1 MANKENIINSESLRT
16 IVDGNTDAF
25 RYGIFKYEDSQ
36 FEDPTYLGFTIELD
50 TNTALFK
57 EVAPFLEKH
66 GKNRIEHNSRI
77 PVYNDFRERIQQ
89 VFNSQ
94 ESVSEDK
101 DKSVFIKSHYINSIS
116 GLDSLSKKFIDWK
129 EDGLEIELHEDVS
142 LYSSYLA
149 HLYNNLVYSYDTGR
163 KLIPENLLKFN
174 LYIKISEI
182 RNLTSLAKL
191 KSSDVNDQFIANSL
205 KNNVTSI
212 TYKLTDCEFDFTQS
226 RPFGN
231 DIAQSGIDAA
241 HVTHSVLPMKIWFKS
256 VSRRMYAPLVK
267 SSVVMNDK
275 LKDLGV
281 VIIGYTG
288 DRKDNGQ
295 VTDPSSTTDPNYQ
308 KGQTETG
315 KQNLTNDAFHNT
327 SFKKSSDAST
337 YKIETDKNSELVNDL
352 DIKQKYLKQKY
363 LNTKDIK
370 DYNADHDIDPRAK
383 NPAQHTPDKT
393 LDESLGGF
401 NLIGAL
407 SNPQKGISDLANSA
421 KNKVVS
427 VENQL
432 LQVAKNKIN
441 QLRAQLVN
449 QFVNEVA
456 KNVGLKKI
464 VPANVNDPTY
474 QSQLLEQ
481 LTQQLGGSVLN
492 SLGGILKQ

>member
-1 MANKENIINSESLRT
+1 
-16 IVDGNTDAF
+16 
-25 RYGIFKYEDSQ
+25 
-36 FEDPTYLGFTIELD
+36 
-50 TNTALFK
+50 
-57 EVAPFLEKH
+57 
-66 GKNRIEHNSRI
+66 
-77 PVYNDFRERIQQ
+77 
-89 VFNSQ
+89 
-94 ESVSEDK
+94 
-101 DKSVFIKSHYINSIS
+101 
-116 GLDSLSKKFIDWK
+116 
-129 EDGLEIELHEDVS
+129 
-142 LYSSYLA
+142 
-149 HLYNNLVYSYDTGR
+149 
-163 KLIPENLLKFN
+163 
-174 LYIKISEI
+174 
-182 RNLTSLAKL
+182 
-191 KSSDVNDQFIANSL
+191 
-205 KNNVTSI
+205 
-212 TYKLTDCEFDFTQS
+212 
-226 RPFGN
+226 
-231 DIAQSGIDAA
+231 
-241 HVTHSVLPMKIWFKS
+241 
-256 VSRRMYAPLVK
+256 
-267 SSVVMNDK
+267 MNDK

-327 SFKKSSDAST
+327 SFKKPSDAST

-352 DIKQKYLKQKY
+352 DIKQKY

-407 SNPQKGISDLANSA
+407 SNPQKGISDLENSA